1 MGPHCARGRSVFG
14 IAYYSS
20 PIAYLSL
27 VVNRRHPFIDLGVER
42 QSRAKFLFQGNKATA
57 MLDPRT
63 PDLKFE
69 VLTPRLSQPHQI
81 LPISRSSFFFQTGKT
96 LHFLWTKLSQLFFRC
111 KSRRGG
117 RRSQQHPI
125 KYHFFSAS
133 PPPWHPYNLIETIM
147 KR

>member
-20 PIAYLSL
+20 PIADLSP
-27 VVNRRHPFIDLGVER
+27 VVNRRHPFIDLDVER

-69 VLTPRLSQPHQI
+69 LLTPRLSQPHQI
-81 LPISRSSFFFQTGKT
+81 LPISRSSFFFSNREDIAFLMDQT
-96 LHFLWTKLSQLFFRC
+96 F
-111 KSRRGG
+111 
-117 RRSQQHPI
+117 PAV
-125 KYHFFSAS
+125 FS
-133 PPPWHPYNLIETIM
+133 LQ
-147 KR
+147 K